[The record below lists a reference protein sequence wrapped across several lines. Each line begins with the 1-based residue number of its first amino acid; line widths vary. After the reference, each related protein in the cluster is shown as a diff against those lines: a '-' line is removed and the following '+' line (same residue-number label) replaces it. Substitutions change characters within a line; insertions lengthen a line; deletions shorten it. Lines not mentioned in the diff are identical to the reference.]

1 MSKNAYIDVDEKA
14 IVMELSPEMSE
25 RKVKSTI
32 HRAAKLERKFGKK
45 MEKDA
50 GFADSIE
57 YGSDPKVIVK
67 GLYQEREQKSFDKIL
82 KDELSNAERKRN
94 KLYKTCVHPGE
105 RFDTEDKEIMVI
117 TGILSGGL
125 FPAAVVIGR
134 HRYTKANT
142 SYNAIKYVDENK
154 TYVPADAAKAQAGAK
169 YSLDKQSQEVKYPVH
184 IGKTK

>member
-14 IVMELSPEMSE
+14 VVMELSPELSE
-25 RKVKSTI
+25 RKVRSTI

-45 MEKDA
+45 MEKEA

-57 YGSDPKVIVK
+57 YGTNPNVMVT
-67 GLYQEREQKSFDKIL
+67 GLYQERERKSFDKIL
-82 KDELSNAERKRN
+82 KDELSNAERKRD
-94 KLYKTCVHPGE
+94 KLYKNCVKPGE
-105 RFDTEDKEIMVI
+105 RFDTADKEVMVI

-125 FPAAVVIGR
+125 FPAAVAIGR
-134 HRYTKANT
+134 HRYSQANT

-154 TYVPADAAKAQAGAK
+154 TYVPADAAKVPAGAK